1 MYLKSVQASEIPKF
15 LLCALWGFILISAC
29 SSKKEEPAPMIQPLR
44 KTHRVIFL
52 VLLVLLPV
60 LFVSS
65 IAFRHSSP
73 EIKPGQAQPV
83 ETPR

>member
-1 MYLKSVQASEIPKF
+1 
-15 LLCALWGFILISAC
+15 
-29 SSKKEEPAPMIQPLR
+29 MIQPLR

-60 LFVSS
+60 IFLSG
-65 IAFRHSSP
+65 IAFRHSWP

>member
-1 MYLKSVQASEIPKF
+1 
-15 LLCALWGFILISAC
+15 
-29 SSKKEEPAPMIQPLR
+29 MIQPLR

-60 LFVSS
+60 LFVSG
-65 IAFRHSSP
+65 IAFRHSWP